1 MKRRFLALVLAGCLA
16 AVLSTAAWAMSPTG
30 FYLNVELPSGETIA
44 LDVESGDSIDNVK
57 EELEMKTKIA
67 AGEQHLYYG
76 GKLLVDGRTLANYNI
91 QKGSTLL
98 LTTKIKGTPAG
109 EKLTEENMS
118 GSTIG
123 APVTISEKTLN
134 SGTYYLC
141 NNVKLTQALVIQGD
155 VTLDLNGFV
164 LKITGSGSVIKIES
178 GTLTLVDSH
187 PAAIH
192 KFVKEAT
199 GLWTL
204 NENAGTEIVKGG
216 VITGGIGRE
225 HSFSSVYGS
234 ISENGGGGVF
244 INQDA
249 SFVMESGNIVGCSAV
264 GEHNTAGGVLVA
276 RSASFVMKAGKI
288 AGCTAARGGGV
299 YVADK
304 NEAKTLGRFTMEG
317 GSIVGCVA
325 TDESYSG
332 GGVANHGDFTMTGGT
347 IRSCT
352 ATAGHGGGICSVR
365 QLHISGSA
373 VVTDCKAGGSYAS
386 SGAMLISPDSTYTA
400 IIAGGTFDG
409 NVVNNK
415 STTITGGTFSDEVQN
430 SGVIE
435 NGQFNGAVNNY
446 EGTIKGGTFYGSV
459 KNESDYDD
467 GVLRRAG
474 TISGGTFNGTVTNEA
489 AGRISG
495 GTYNGSV
502 YGTFYTVAFVSNG
515 GTAVPNQKYANTP
528 VTAPTV
534 SRAGYTLVGWYTDEA
549 CTAAYDFTQPVT
561 DSVTLYAKWEAA
573 PRYYYNSGT
582 TTDTDNA
589 DEDKKGSPKTF
600 DPGAGIYAVSVALSL
615 TGTAWI
621 GRKRH

>member
-16 AVLSTAAWAMSPTG
+16 AVLSTAAWATSPTG
-30 FYLNVELPSGETIA
+30 FYLNVELPSGKTIA
-44 LDVESGDSIDNVK
+44 LDAESGDSIDNIK
-57 EELEMKTKIA
+57 GKLETKTKIA

-76 GKLLVDGRTLANYNI
+76 GNSLVDGRTLANYNI

-249 SFVMESGNIVGCSAV
+249 SFVMEGGNIVGCSAV

-299 YVADK
+299 YVADRDGDY
-304 NEAKTLGRFTMEG
+304 ALGSFTMNG
-317 GSIVGCVA
+317 GTIEWCVA
-325 TDESYSG
+325 YGSAAYDDG
-332 GGVANHGDFTMTGGT
+332 GGVNNLGSFTMNGGT
-347 IRSCT
+347 IRNCT
-352 ATAGHGGGICSVR
+352 AAYGYGGGISSLRNITICGDAFVR
-365 QLHISGSA
+365 DCTASQDKSSA
-373 VVTDCKAGGSYAS
+373 MYLNPSNPADRAVIEGGTFRGNIYAS
-386 SGAMLISPDSTYTA
+386 PYCTGMVAVT
-400 IIAGGTFDG
+400 GGTFDPG
-409 NVVNNK
+409 QPNG
-415 STTITGGTFSDEVQN
+415 ITLHTV
-430 SGVIE
+430 
-435 NGQFNGAVNNY
+435 
-446 EGTIKGGTFYGSV
+446 
-459 KNESDYDD
+459 
-467 GVLRRAG
+467 
-474 TISGGTFNGTVTNEA
+474 TFN
-489 AGRISG
+489 
-495 GTYNGSV
+495 
-502 YGTFYTVAFVSNG
+502 SNG
-515 GTAVPNQKYANTP
+515 GSDVPEQIRANAAATKP
-528 VTAPTV
+528 ADPTR
-534 SRAGYTLVGWYTDEA
+534 SGYVFAGWYTDEA
-549 CTAAYDFTQPVT
+549 CTAAYDFTQPVR
-561 DSVTLYAKWEAA
+561 DNITLYAKWEAA

-582 TTDTDNA
+582 TETGKTDEN
-589 DEDKKGSPKTF
+589 KKGSPKTF
-600 DPGAGIYAVSVALSL
+600 DPGVGIYAVSVALSL

>member
-16 AVLSTAAWAMSPTG
+16 AVLSTAAWATSPTG
-30 FYLNVELPSGETIA
+30 FCLNVELPSGKTIA

-164 LKITGSGSVIKIES
+164 LQHENRDANDSVIKIES
-178 GTLTLVDSH
+178 GTLTLVDSN
-187 PAAIH
+187 PDAIH

-249 SFVMESGNIVGCSAV
+249 SFVMEGGNIVGCSAV

-299 YVADK
+299 YVADRDGDY
-304 NEAKTLGRFTMEG
+304 ALGSFTMNG
-317 GSIVGCVA
+317 GTIEWCVA
-325 TDESYSG
+325 YGSAAYDDG
-332 GGVANHGDFTMTGGT
+332 GGVNNLGSFTMNGGT
-347 IRSCT
+347 IRNCT
-352 ATAGHGGGICSVR
+352 AAYGYGGGISSLRNITICGDAFVR
-365 QLHISGSA
+365 DCTASQDKSSA
-373 VVTDCKAGGSYAS
+373 MYLNPSNPADRAVIEGGTFRGNIYAS
-386 SGAMLISPDSTYTA
+386 PYRTGMVAVT
-400 IIAGGTFDG
+400 GGTFDPG
-409 NVVNNK
+409 QPNG
-415 STTITGGTFSDEVQN
+415 ITLHTV
-430 SGVIE
+430 
-435 NGQFNGAVNNY
+435 
-446 EGTIKGGTFYGSV
+446 
-459 KNESDYDD
+459 
-467 GVLRRAG
+467 
-474 TISGGTFNGTVTNEA
+474 TFN
-489 AGRISG
+489 
-495 GTYNGSV
+495 
-502 YGTFYTVAFVSNG
+502 SNG
-515 GTAVPNQKYANTP
+515 GSDVPEQIRANAAATKP
-528 VTAPTV
+528 D
-534 SRAGYTLVGWYTDEA
+534 SRKAGYTLVGWYTDEA

-582 TTDTDNA
+582 TETGKTEEN
-589 DEDKKGSPKTF
+589 KKGSPKTF
-600 DPGAGIYAVSVALSL
+600 DPGAGIYAVSAALSL

>member
-44 LDVESGDSIDNVK
+44 LDVESGDSIDNIKQKVQN
-57 EELEMKTKIA
+57 A
-67 AGEQHLYYG
+67 AGVSVTEQYLYYG

-178 GTLTLVDSH
+178 GTLTLVDSN
-187 PAAIH
+187 PDAIH

-249 SFVMESGNIVGCSAV
+249 SFVMEGGNIVGCSAV

-299 YVADK
+299 YVADRDGDY
-304 NEAKTLGRFTMEG
+304 ALGSFTMNG
-317 GSIVGCVA
+317 GTIEWCVA
-325 TDESYSG
+325 YGSAAYDDG
-332 GGVANHGDFTMTGGT
+332 GGVNNLGSFTMNGGT
-347 IRSCT
+347 IRNCT
-352 ATAGHGGGICSVR
+352 AAYGYGGGISSLRNITICGDAFVR
-365 QLHISGSA
+365 DCTASQDKSSA
-373 VVTDCKAGGSYAS
+373 MYLNPSNPADRAVIEGGTFRGNIYAS
-386 SGAMLISPDSTYTA
+386 PYCTGMVAVT
-400 IIAGGTFDG
+400 GGTFDPG
-409 NVVNNK
+409 QPNG
-415 STTITGGTFSDEVQN
+415 ITLHTV
-430 SGVIE
+430 
-435 NGQFNGAVNNY
+435 
-446 EGTIKGGTFYGSV
+446 
-459 KNESDYDD
+459 
-467 GVLRRAG
+467 
-474 TISGGTFNGTVTNEA
+474 TFN
-489 AGRISG
+489 
-495 GTYNGSV
+495 
-502 YGTFYTVAFVSNG
+502 SNG
-515 GTAVPNQKYANTP
+515 GSDVPEQIRANAAATKP
-528 VTAPTV
+528 D
-534 SRAGYTLVGWYTDEA
+534 SRKAGYTLVGWYTDEA
-549 CTAAYDFTQPVT
+549 CTAAYDFTKPVT

-589 DEDKKGSPKTF
+589 DKDKKGSPKTF

>member
-16 AVLSTAAWAMSPTG
+16 AVLSTAAWATLPTG

-44 LDVESGDSIDNVK
+44 LDAESGDSIDNIK
-57 EELEMKTKIA
+57 GKLETKTKIA

-76 GKLLVDGRTLANYNI
+76 GNLLVDGRTLANYNI

-118 GSTIG
+118 GITIG

-141 NNVKLTQALVIQGD
+141 NNVNLTHPLVIRGD

-164 LKITGSGSVIKIES
+164 LQHENRDANDSVIQMDS
-178 GTLTLVDSH
+178 GTLTLVDSN
-187 PAAIH
+187 PDAIH

-249 SFVMESGNIVGCSAV
+249 SFVMEGGNIVGCSAV

-299 YVADK
+299 YVADRDGDY
-304 NEAKTLGRFTMEG
+304 ALGSFTMNG
-317 GSIVGCVA
+317 GTIEWCVA
-325 TDESYSG
+325 YGSAAYDDG
-332 GGVANHGDFTMTGGT
+332 GGVNNLGSFTMNGGT
-347 IRSCT
+347 IRNCT
-352 ATAGHGGGICSVR
+352 AAYGYGGGISSLRNITICGDAFVR
-365 QLHISGSA
+365 DCTASQDKSSA
-373 VVTDCKAGGSYAS
+373 MYLNPSNPADRAVIEGGTFRGNIYAS
-386 SGAMLISPDSTYTA
+386 PYCTGMVAVT
-400 IIAGGTFDG
+400 GGTFDPG
-409 NVVNNK
+409 QPNG
-415 STTITGGTFSDEVQN
+415 ITLHTV
-430 SGVIE
+430 
-435 NGQFNGAVNNY
+435 
-446 EGTIKGGTFYGSV
+446 
-459 KNESDYDD
+459 
-467 GVLRRAG
+467 
-474 TISGGTFNGTVTNEA
+474 TFN
-489 AGRISG
+489 
-495 GTYNGSV
+495 
-502 YGTFYTVAFVSNG
+502 SNG
-515 GTAVPNQKYANTP
+515 GSDVPEQIRANAAATKP
-528 VTAPTV
+528 ADPTR
-534 SRAGYTLVGWYTDEA
+534 SGYVFAGWYTDEA

>member
-16 AVLSTAAWAMSPTG
+16 AVLSTAAWATLPTG

-44 LDVESGDSIDNVK
+44 LDAESGDSIDNIK
-57 EELEMKTKIA
+57 GKLETKTKIA

-76 GKLLVDGRTLANYNI
+76 GNLLVDGRTLANYNI

-164 LKITGSGSVIKIES
+164 LQHENRDANDSVIKIES
-178 GTLTLVDSH
+178 GTLTLVDSN
-187 PAAIH
+187 PDAIH

-249 SFVMESGNIVGCSAV
+249 SFVMEGGNIVGCSAV
-264 GEHNTAGGVLVA
+264 GEHSTAGGVLVA

-299 YVADK
+299 YVADRDGDY
-304 NEAKTLGRFTMEG
+304 ALGSFTMNG
-317 GSIVGCVA
+317 GTIEWCVA
-325 TDESYSG
+325 YGSAAYDDG
-332 GGVANHGDFTMTGGT
+332 GGVNNLGSFTMNGGT
-347 IRSCT
+347 IRNCT
-352 ATAGHGGGICSVR
+352 AAYGYGGGISSLRNITICGDAFVR
-365 QLHISGSA
+365 DCTASQDKSSA
-373 VVTDCKAGGSYAS
+373 MYLNPSNPADRAVIEGGTFRGNIYAS
-386 SGAMLISPDSTYTA
+386 PYCTGMVAVT
-400 IIAGGTFDG
+400 GGTFDPG
-409 NVVNNK
+409 QPNG
-415 STTITGGTFSDEVQN
+415 ITLHTV
-430 SGVIE
+430 
-435 NGQFNGAVNNY
+435 
-446 EGTIKGGTFYGSV
+446 
-459 KNESDYDD
+459 
-467 GVLRRAG
+467 
-474 TISGGTFNGTVTNEA
+474 TFN
-489 AGRISG
+489 
-495 GTYNGSV
+495 
-502 YGTFYTVAFVSNG
+502 SNG
-515 GTAVPNQKYANTP
+515 GSDVPGQIRANAAATKP
-528 VTAPTV
+528 ADPTR
-534 SRAGYTLVGWYTDEA
+534 SGYVFAGWYTDEA

>member
-16 AVLSTAAWAMSPTG
+16 AVLSTAAWATLPTG

-44 LDVESGDSIDNVK
+44 LDAESGDSIDNIK
-57 EELEMKTKIA
+57 GKLETKTKIA

-76 GKLLVDGRTLANYNI
+76 GNLLVDGRTLANYNI

-164 LKITGSGSVIKIES
+164 LQHENRDANDSVIKIES
-178 GTLTLVDSH
+178 GTLTLVDSN
-187 PAAIH
+187 PDAIH

-249 SFVMESGNIVGCSAV
+249 SFVMEGGNIVGCSAV

-299 YVADK
+299 YVADRDGDY
-304 NEAKTLGRFTMEG
+304 ALGSFTMNG
-317 GSIVGCVA
+317 GTIEWCVA
-325 TDESYSG
+325 YGSAAYDDG
-332 GGVANHGDFTMTGGT
+332 GGVNNLGSFTMNSGT
-347 IRSCT
+347 IRNCT
-352 ATAGHGGGICSVR
+352 AAYGYGGGISSLRNITICGDAFVR
-365 QLHISGSA
+365 DCTASQDKSSA
-373 VVTDCKAGGSYAS
+373 MYLNPSNPADRAVIEGGTFRGNIYAS
-386 SGAMLISPDSTYTA
+386 PYCTGMVAVT
-400 IIAGGTFDG
+400 GGTFDPG
-409 NVVNNK
+409 QPNG
-415 STTITGGTFSDEVQN
+415 ITLYTV
-430 SGVIE
+430 
-435 NGQFNGAVNNY
+435 
-446 EGTIKGGTFYGSV
+446 
-459 KNESDYDD
+459 
-467 GVLRRAG
+467 
-474 TISGGTFNGTVTNEA
+474 TFN
-489 AGRISG
+489 
-495 GTYNGSV
+495 
-502 YGTFYTVAFVSNG
+502 SNG
-515 GTAVPNQKYANTP
+515 GSDVPGQIRANAAATKP
-528 VTAPTV
+528 D
-534 SRAGYTLVGWYTDEA
+534 SRKAGYTLVGWYTDEA
-549 CTAAYDFTQPVT
+549 CTAAYDFTQPVM

-600 DPGAGIYAVSVALSL
+600 DPGADIYAVSVALSL

>member
-16 AVLSTAAWAMSPTG
+16 AVLSTAAWATLPTG

-44 LDVESGDSIDNVK
+44 LDAESGDSIDNIK
-57 EELEMKTKIA
+57 GKLETKTKIA

-164 LKITGSGSVIKIES
+164 LQHENRDANDSVIQMDS
-178 GTLTLVDSH
+178 GTLTLVDSN
-187 PAAIH
+187 PDAIH

-249 SFVMESGNIVGCSAV
+249 SFVMEGGNIVGCSAV

-299 YVADK
+299 YVADRDGDY
-304 NEAKTLGRFTMEG
+304 ALGSFTMNG
-317 GSIVGCVA
+317 GTIEWCVA
-325 TDESYSG
+325 YGSAAYDDG
-332 GGVANHGDFTMTGGT
+332 GGVNNLGSFTMNGGT
-347 IRSCT
+347 IRNCT
-352 ATAGHGGGICSVR
+352 AAYGYGGGISSLRNITICGDAFVR
-365 QLHISGSA
+365 DCTASQDKSSA
-373 VVTDCKAGGSYAS
+373 MYLNPSNPADRAVIEGGTFRGNIYAS
-386 SGAMLISPDSTYTA
+386 PYRTGMVAVT
-400 IIAGGTFDG
+400 GGTFDPG
-409 NVVNNK
+409 QPNG
-415 STTITGGTFSDEVQN
+415 ITLHTV
-430 SGVIE
+430 
-435 NGQFNGAVNNY
+435 
-446 EGTIKGGTFYGSV
+446 
-459 KNESDYDD
+459 
-467 GVLRRAG
+467 
-474 TISGGTFNGTVTNEA
+474 TFN
-489 AGRISG
+489 
-495 GTYNGSV
+495 
-502 YGTFYTVAFVSNG
+502 SNG
-515 GTAVPNQKYANTP
+515 GSDVPEQIRANAAATKP
-528 VTAPTV
+528 D
-534 SRAGYTLVGWYTDEA
+534 SRKAGYTLVGWYTDEA
-549 CTAAYDFTQPVT
+549 CTAAYDFTKPVT
-561 DSVTLYAKWEAA
+561 DNITLYAKWEAA

-615 TGTAWI
+615 TGTVWI

>member
-16 AVLSTAAWAMSPTG
+16 AVLSTAAWATLPTG

-44 LDVESGDSIDNVK
+44 LDAESGDSIDNVK
-57 EELEMKTKIA
+57 QKVQNA
-67 AGEQHLYYG
+67 AGVSVTEQYLYYG
-76 GKLLVDGRTLANYNI
+76 GKFLNNGRTLADYNI
-91 QKGSTLL
+91 QKESTLL
-98 LTTKIKGTPAG
+98 VASEAKGTPSGTPLTAAEPSKEWVNITE
-109 EKLTEENMS
+109 EKVLTE
-118 GSTIG
+118 
-123 APVTISEKTLN
+123 
-134 SGTYYLC
+134 GTYFLC
-141 NNVKLTQALVIQGD
+141 NNVNLTQALVIQGD

-164 LKITGSGSVIKIES
+164 LQHENRDANDSVIQMDS
-178 GTLTLVDSH
+178 GTLTLVDSN
-187 PAAIH
+187 PDAIH

-249 SFVMESGNIVGCSAV
+249 SFVMEGGNIVGCSAV

-299 YVADK
+299 YVADRDGDY
-304 NEAKTLGRFTMEG
+304 ALGSFTMNG
-317 GSIVGCVA
+317 GTIEWCVA
-325 TDESYSG
+325 YGSAAYDDG
-332 GGVANHGDFTMTGGT
+332 GGVNNLGSFTMNGGT
-347 IRSCT
+347 IRNCT
-352 ATAGHGGGICSVR
+352 AAYGYGGGISSLRNITICGDAFVR
-365 QLHISGSA
+365 DCTASQDKSSA
-373 VVTDCKAGGSYAS
+373 MYLNPSNPADRAVIEGGTFRGNIYAS
-386 SGAMLISPDSTYTA
+386 PYCTGMVAVT
-400 IIAGGTFDG
+400 GGTFDPG
-409 NVVNNK
+409 QPNG
-415 STTITGGTFSDEVQN
+415 ITLHTV
-430 SGVIE
+430 
-435 NGQFNGAVNNY
+435 
-446 EGTIKGGTFYGSV
+446 
-459 KNESDYDD
+459 
-467 GVLRRAG
+467 
-474 TISGGTFNGTVTNEA
+474 TFN
-489 AGRISG
+489 
-495 GTYNGSV
+495 
-502 YGTFYTVAFVSNG
+502 SNG
-515 GTAVPNQKYANTP
+515 GSDVPEQIRANAAATKP
-528 VTAPTV
+528 D
-534 SRAGYTLVGWYTDEA
+534 SRKAGYTLVGWYTNEA
-549 CTAAYDFTQPVT
+549 CTAAYDFTKPVT

>member
-30 FYLNVELPSGETIA
+30 FCLNVELPSGETIA
-44 LDVESGDSIDNVK
+44 LDAASGDSIDNIIGK
-57 EELEMKTKIA
+57 LETKTKIA

-141 NNVKLTQALVIQGD
+141 NNVNLTQPLVIQGD

-178 GTLTLVDSH
+178 GTLTLVDSN

-192 KFVKEAT
+192 KFVKNT
-199 GLWTL
+199 GDLWML
-204 NENAGTEIVKGG
+204 DESQGAGIVRGG
-216 VITGGIGRE
+216 IITGGNAG
-225 HSFSSVYGS
+225 Y
-234 ISENGGGGVF
+234 NDGGGVYVCPG
-244 INQDA
+244 A
-249 SFVMESGNIVGCSAV
+249 GLVMRGGSIVGC
-264 GEHNTAGGVLVA
+264 
-276 RSASFVMKAGKI
+276 KAQQ
-288 AGCTAARGGGV
+288 GGGV

-317 GSIVGCVA
+317 GSIAGCVA

-332 GGVANHGDFTMTGGT
+332 GGVANHGEFTMTGGT

-373 VVTDCKAGGSYAS
+373 VITDCKAGGSYVS

-415 STTITGGTFSDEVQN
+415 STTITGGTFNGQVQN

-446 EGTIKGGTFYGSV
+446 EGTIK
-459 KNESDYDD
+459 
-467 GVLRRAG
+467 
-474 TISGGTFNGTVTNEA
+474 GGTFNGTVTNEA

-534 SRAGYTLVGWYTDEA
+534 SRAGYALVGWYTDEA
-549 CTAAYDFTQPVT
+549 CTATYDFTQPVT

>member
-16 AVLSTAAWAMSPTG
+16 AMLSTAAWAMSPTG
-30 FYLNVELPSGETIA
+30 FYLNVELPSGKTIA

-164 LKITGSGSVIKIES
+164 LQHENRDANDSVIQMDS
-178 GTLTLVDSH
+178 GTLTLVDSN
-187 PAAIH
+187 PDAIH

-249 SFVMESGNIVGCSAV
+249 SFVMEGGNIVGCSAV

-299 YVADK
+299 YVADRDGDY
-304 NEAKTLGRFTMEG
+304 ALGSFTMNG
-317 GSIVGCVA
+317 GTIEWCVA
-325 TDESYSG
+325 YGSAAYDDG
-332 GGVANHGDFTMTGGT
+332 GGVNNLGSFTMNGGT
-347 IRSCT
+347 IRNCT
-352 ATAGHGGGICSVR
+352 AAYGYGGGISSLRNITICGDAFVR
-365 QLHISGSA
+365 DCTASQDKSSA
-373 VVTDCKAGGSYAS
+373 MYLNPSNPADRAVIEGGTFRGNIYAS
-386 SGAMLISPDSTYTA
+386 PYCTGMVAVT
-400 IIAGGTFDG
+400 GGTFDPG
-409 NVVNNK
+409 QPNG
-415 STTITGGTFSDEVQN
+415 ITLHTV
-430 SGVIE
+430 
-435 NGQFNGAVNNY
+435 
-446 EGTIKGGTFYGSV
+446 
-459 KNESDYDD
+459 
-467 GVLRRAG
+467 
-474 TISGGTFNGTVTNEA
+474 TFN
-489 AGRISG
+489 
-495 GTYNGSV
+495 
-502 YGTFYTVAFVSNG
+502 SNG
-515 GTAVPNQKYANTP
+515 GSDVPEQIRANAAATKP
-528 VTAPTV
+528 ADPTR
-534 SRAGYTLVGWYTDEA
+534 SGYDFGGWYTDEA
-549 CTAAYDFTQPVT
+549 FTTEYTFTESEKVT
-561 DSVTLYAKWEAA
+561 QALTLYAKWTKEA
-573 PRYYYNSGT
+573 PKYYYYSPAVGSADT
-582 TTDTDNA
+582 TA
-589 DEDKKGSPKTF
+589 KASPKTF
-600 DPGAGIYAVSVALSL
+600 DAGVGVYVGMAVLSVSGSAVVL
-615 TGTAWI
+615 GKK
-621 GRKRH
+621 RK

>member
-164 LKITGSGSVIKIES
+164 LQHENRDANDSVIQMDS
-178 GTLTLVDSH
+178 GTLTLVDSN
-187 PAAIH
+187 PDAIH

-249 SFVMESGNIVGCSAV
+249 SFVMEGGNIVGCSAV

-299 YVADK
+299 YVADRDGDY
-304 NEAKTLGRFTMEG
+304 ALGSFTMSG
-317 GSIVGCVA
+317 GSIEWCVA
-325 TDESYSG
+325 YGSVTDDDG
-332 GGVANHGDFTMTGGT
+332 GGVNNLGSFTMNGGT
-347 IRSCT
+347 IRNCT
-352 ATAGHGGGICSVR
+352 AAYGYGGGISSLCNITICGDAFVR
-365 QLHISGSA
+365 DCTASQDKSSA
-373 VVTDCKAGGSYAS
+373 MYLNPSNPADRAVIEGGTFRGNIYAS
-386 SGAMLISPDSTYTA
+386 PYCTGMVAVT
-400 IIAGGTFDG
+400 GGTFDPG
-409 NVVNNK
+409 QPNG
-415 STTITGGTFSDEVQN
+415 ITLHTV
-430 SGVIE
+430 
-435 NGQFNGAVNNY
+435 
-446 EGTIKGGTFYGSV
+446 
-459 KNESDYDD
+459 
-467 GVLRRAG
+467 
-474 TISGGTFNGTVTNEA
+474 TFN
-489 AGRISG
+489 
-495 GTYNGSV
+495 
-502 YGTFYTVAFVSNG
+502 SNG
-515 GTAVPNQKYANTP
+515 GSDVPGQIRANAAATKP
-528 VTAPTV
+528 ADPTR
-534 SRAGYTLVGWYTDEA
+534 SGYVFAGWYTDEA

-561 DSVTLYAKWEAA
+561 DNITLYAKWEAA

-582 TTDTDNA
+582 TETGKTDEN
-589 DEDKKGSPKTF
+589 KKGSPKTF
-600 DPGAGIYAVSVALSL
+600 DPGVGIYAVSVALSL

>member
-16 AVLSTAAWAMSPTG
+16 AVLSTAAWATLPTG

-44 LDVESGDSIDNVK
+44 LDAESGDSIDNIK
-57 EELEMKTKIA
+57 GKLETKTKIA

-76 GKLLVDGRTLANYNI
+76 GNLLVDGRTLANYNI

-164 LKITGSGSVIKIES
+164 LQHENRDANDSVIQMDS
-178 GTLTLVDSH
+178 GTLTLVDSN
-187 PAAIH
+187 PDAIH

-249 SFVMESGNIVGCSAV
+249 SFVMEGGNIVGCSAV

-299 YVADK
+299 YVADRDGDY
-304 NEAKTLGRFTMEG
+304 ALGSFTMNG
-317 GSIVGCVA
+317 GTIEWCVA
-325 TDESYSG
+325 YDSAAYDDG
-332 GGVANHGDFTMTGGT
+332 GGVNNLGSFTMNGGT
-347 IRSCT
+347 IRNCT
-352 ATAGHGGGICSVR
+352 AAYGYGGGISSLRNITICGDAYVR
-365 QLHISGSA
+365 DCTASQDKSSA
-373 VVTDCKAGGSYAS
+373 MYLNPSNPADRAVIEGGTFRGNIYAS
-386 SGAMLISPDSTYTA
+386 PYCTGMVAVT
-400 IIAGGTFDG
+400 GGTFDPG
-409 NVVNNK
+409 QPNG
-415 STTITGGTFSDEVQN
+415 ITLHTV
-430 SGVIE
+430 
-435 NGQFNGAVNNY
+435 
-446 EGTIKGGTFYGSV
+446 
-459 KNESDYDD
+459 
-467 GVLRRAG
+467 
-474 TISGGTFNGTVTNEA
+474 TFN
-489 AGRISG
+489 
-495 GTYNGSV
+495 
-502 YGTFYTVAFVSNG
+502 SNG
-515 GTAVPNQKYANTP
+515 GSDVPEQIRANAAATKP
-528 VTAPTV
+528 ADPTR
-534 SRAGYTLVGWYTDEA
+534 SGYVFAGWYTDEA
-549 CTAAYDFTQPVT
+549 CTAAYDFTQPVR

-582 TTDTDNA
+582 TTDTDNG

>member
-16 AVLSTAAWAMSPTG
+16 AVLSTAAWATLPTG
-30 FYLNVELPSGETIA
+30 SYLNVELPSGETIA
-44 LDVESGDSIDNVK
+44 LDAESGDSIDNIK
-57 EELEMKTKIA
+57 GKLETKTKIA

-76 GKLLVDGRTLANYNI
+76 GNLLVDGRTLANYNI

-141 NNVKLTQALVIQGD
+141 NNVNLTHPLVIQGD

-249 SFVMESGNIVGCSAV
+249 SFVMEGGNIVGCSAV

-299 YVADK
+299 YVADRDGDY
-304 NEAKTLGRFTMEG
+304 ALGSFTMNG
-317 GSIVGCVA
+317 GTIEWCVA
-325 TDESYSG
+325 YGSAAYDDG
-332 GGVANHGDFTMTGGT
+332 GGVNNLGSFTMNGGT
-347 IRSCT
+347 IRNCT
-352 ATAGHGGGICSVR
+352 AAYGYGGGISSLRNITICGDAFVR
-365 QLHISGSA
+365 DCTASQDKSSA
-373 VVTDCKAGGSYAS
+373 MYLNPSNPADRAVIEGGTFRGNIYAS
-386 SGAMLISPDSTYTA
+386 PYCTGMVAVT
-400 IIAGGTFDG
+400 GGTFDPG
-409 NVVNNK
+409 QPNG
-415 STTITGGTFSDEVQN
+415 ITLHTV
-430 SGVIE
+430 
-435 NGQFNGAVNNY
+435 
-446 EGTIKGGTFYGSV
+446 
-459 KNESDYDD
+459 
-467 GVLRRAG
+467 
-474 TISGGTFNGTVTNEA
+474 TFN
-489 AGRISG
+489 
-495 GTYNGSV
+495 
-502 YGTFYTVAFVSNG
+502 SNG
-515 GTAVPNQKYANTP
+515 GSDVPEQIRANAAATKP
-528 VTAPTV
+528 D
-534 SRAGYTLVGWYTDEA
+534 SRKAGYTLVGWYTNEA
-549 CTAAYDFTQPVT
+549 CTAAYDFTKPVT

>member
-1 MKRRFLALVLAGCLA
+1 MKRRFLALVLASCLA

-44 LDVESGDSIDNVK
+44 LDVESGGSIDNVK
-57 EELEMKTKIA
+57 GKLETKTKIA

-164 LKITGSGSVIKIES
+164 LQHENRDANDSVIQMNS
-178 GTLTLVDSH
+178 GTLTLVDSN
-187 PAAIH
+187 PDAIH

-249 SFVMESGNIVGCSAV
+249 SFVMEGGNIVGCSAV

-299 YVADK
+299 YVADRDGDY
-304 NEAKTLGRFTMEG
+304 ALGSFTMNG
-317 GSIVGCVA
+317 GTIEWCVA
-325 TDESYSG
+325 YGSAAYDDG
-332 GGVANHGDFTMTGGT
+332 GGVNNLGSFTMNGGT
-347 IRSCT
+347 IRNCT
-352 ATAGHGGGICSVR
+352 AAYGYGGGISSLRNITICGDAFVR
-365 QLHISGSA
+365 DCTASQDKSSA
-373 VVTDCKAGGSYAS
+373 MYLNPSNPADRAVIEGGTFRGNIYAS
-386 SGAMLISPDSTYTA
+386 PYRTGMVAVT
-400 IIAGGTFDG
+400 GGTFDPG
-409 NVVNNK
+409 QPNG
-415 STTITGGTFSDEVQN
+415 ITLHTV
-430 SGVIE
+430 
-435 NGQFNGAVNNY
+435 
-446 EGTIKGGTFYGSV
+446 
-459 KNESDYDD
+459 
-467 GVLRRAG
+467 
-474 TISGGTFNGTVTNEA
+474 TFN
-489 AGRISG
+489 
-495 GTYNGSV
+495 
-502 YGTFYTVAFVSNG
+502 SNG
-515 GTAVPNQKYANTP
+515 GSDVPEQIRANAAATKP
-528 VTAPTV
+528 D
-534 SRAGYTLVGWYTDEA
+534 SRKAGYTLVGWYTDEA
-549 CTAAYDFTQPVT
+549 CTAAYDFTKPVT
-561 DSVTLYAKWEAA
+561 DNITLYAKWEAA

-615 TGTAWI
+615 TGTVWI
-621 GRKRH
+621 GQKRH

>member
-16 AVLSTAAWAMSPTG
+16 AVLSTAAWATLPTG
-30 FYLNVELPSGETIA
+30 FYLNVELPSGKTIA
-44 LDVESGDSIDNVK
+44 LDVESGDNIDNVK
-57 EELEMKTKIA
+57 GKLETKTKIA

-76 GKLLVDGRTLANYNI
+76 GNLLVDGRTLANYNI

-164 LKITGSGSVIKIES
+164 LQHENRDANDSVIQMDS
-178 GTLTLVDSH
+178 GTLTLVDSN
-187 PAAIH
+187 PDAIH

-249 SFVMESGNIVGCSAV
+249 SFVMEGGNIVGCSAV

-299 YVADK
+299 YVADRDGDY
-304 NEAKTLGRFTMEG
+304 ALGSFTMNG
-317 GSIVGCVA
+317 GTIEWCVA
-325 TDESYSG
+325 YGSAAYDDG
-332 GGVANHGDFTMTGGT
+332 GGVNNLGSFTMNGGT
-347 IRSCT
+347 IRNCT
-352 ATAGHGGGICSVR
+352 AAYGYGGGISSLRNITICGDAFVR
-365 QLHISGSA
+365 DCTASQDKSSA
-373 VVTDCKAGGSYAS
+373 MYLNPSNPADRAVIEGGTFRGNIYAS
-386 SGAMLISPDSTYTA
+386 PYRTGMVAVT
-400 IIAGGTFDG
+400 GGTFDPG
-409 NVVNNK
+409 QPNG
-415 STTITGGTFSDEVQN
+415 ITLHTV
-430 SGVIE
+430 
-435 NGQFNGAVNNY
+435 
-446 EGTIKGGTFYGSV
+446 
-459 KNESDYDD
+459 
-467 GVLRRAG
+467 
-474 TISGGTFNGTVTNEA
+474 TFN
-489 AGRISG
+489 
-495 GTYNGSV
+495 
-502 YGTFYTVAFVSNG
+502 SNG
-515 GTAVPNQKYANTP
+515 GSDVPEQIRANAAATKP
-528 VTAPTV
+528 D
-534 SRAGYTLVGWYTDEA
+534 SRKAGYTLVGWYTDEA
-549 CTAAYDFTQPVT
+549 CTAAYDFTKPVT
-561 DSVTLYAKWEAA
+561 DNITLYAKWEAA

-615 TGTAWI
+615 TGTVWI

>member
-16 AVLSTAAWAMSPTG
+16 AVLSTAAWATLPTG

-44 LDVESGDSIDNVK
+44 LDAESGDSIDNIK
-57 EELEMKTKIA
+57 GKLETKTKIA

-76 GKLLVDGRTLANYNI
+76 GNLLVDGRTLANYNI

-164 LKITGSGSVIKIES
+164 LQHENRDANDSVIKIES
-178 GTLTLVDSH
+178 GTLTLVDSN
-187 PAAIH
+187 PVAIH
-192 KFVKEAT
+192 KFVKNT
-199 GLWTL
+199 DDLWML
-204 NENAGTEIVKGG
+204 DESQGAEIVKGG

-249 SFVMESGNIVGCSAV
+249 SFVMEGGNIVGCSAV

-299 YVADK
+299 YVADRDGDY
-304 NEAKTLGRFTMEG
+304 ALGSFTMNG
-317 GSIVGCVA
+317 GTIEWCVA
-325 TDESYSG
+325 YGSAAYDDG
-332 GGVANHGDFTMTGGT
+332 GGVNNLGSFTMNGGT
-347 IRSCT
+347 IRNCT
-352 ATAGHGGGICSVR
+352 AAYGYGGGISSLRNITICGDAFVR
-365 QLHISGSA
+365 DCTASQDKSSA
-373 VVTDCKAGGSYAS
+373 MYLNPSNPADRAVIEGGTFRGNIYAS
-386 SGAMLISPDSTYTA
+386 PYCTGMVAVT
-400 IIAGGTFDG
+400 GGTFDPG
-409 NVVNNK
+409 QPNG
-415 STTITGGTFSDEVQN
+415 ITLHTV
-430 SGVIE
+430 
-435 NGQFNGAVNNY
+435 
-446 EGTIKGGTFYGSV
+446 
-459 KNESDYDD
+459 
-467 GVLRRAG
+467 
-474 TISGGTFNGTVTNEA
+474 TFN
-489 AGRISG
+489 
-495 GTYNGSV
+495 
-502 YGTFYTVAFVSNG
+502 SNG
-515 GTAVPNQKYANTP
+515 GSDVPEQIRANAAATKP
-528 VTAPTV
+528 D
-534 SRAGYTLVGWYTDEA
+534 SRKAGYTLVGWYTDKA
-549 CTAAYDFTQPVT
+549 CTAAYDFTKPVT
-561 DSVTLYAKWEAA
+561 DNIALYAKWEAA

>member
-16 AVLSTAAWAMSPTG
+16 AVLSTAAWATLPTG

-44 LDVESGDSIDNVK
+44 LDAESGDSIDNVK

-123 APVTISEKTLN
+123 APVTINEKTLN

-164 LKITGSGSVIKIES
+164 LQHENRDANDSVIQMDS
-178 GTLTLVDSH
+178 GTLTLVDSN
-187 PAAIH
+187 PDAIH

-249 SFVMESGNIVGCSAV
+249 SFVMEGGNIVGCSAV

-299 YVADK
+299 YVADRDGDY
-304 NEAKTLGRFTMEG
+304 ALGSFTMNG
-317 GSIVGCVA
+317 GTIEWCVA
-325 TDESYSG
+325 YGSAAYDDG
-332 GGVANHGDFTMTGGT
+332 GGVNNLGSFTMNGGT
-347 IRSCT
+347 IRNCT
-352 ATAGHGGGICSVR
+352 AAYGYGGGISSLRNITICGDAFVR
-365 QLHISGSA
+365 DCTASQDKSSA
-373 VVTDCKAGGSYAS
+373 MYLNPSNPADRAVIEGGTFRGNIYAS
-386 SGAMLISPDSTYTA
+386 PYCTGMVAVT
-400 IIAGGTFDG
+400 GGTFDPG
-409 NVVNNK
+409 QPNG
-415 STTITGGTFSDEVQN
+415 ITMHTV
-430 SGVIE
+430 
-435 NGQFNGAVNNY
+435 
-446 EGTIKGGTFYGSV
+446 
-459 KNESDYDD
+459 
-467 GVLRRAG
+467 
-474 TISGGTFNGTVTNEA
+474 TFN
-489 AGRISG
+489 
-495 GTYNGSV
+495 
-502 YGTFYTVAFVSNG
+502 SNG
-515 GTAVPNQKYANTP
+515 GSDVPNQKYANTP

>member
-16 AVLSTAAWAMSPTG
+16 AVLSTAAWATLPTG

-57 EELEMKTKIA
+57 QKVQNA
-67 AGEQHLYYG
+67 AGVSVTEQYLYYG
-76 GKLLVDGRTLANYNI
+76 GKFLNNGRTLADYNI
-91 QKGSTLL
+91 QKESTLL
-98 LTTKIKGTPAG
+98 VASEAKGTPSGTPLTAAEPSKEWVNITE
-109 EKLTEENMS
+109 EKVLTE
-118 GSTIG
+118 
-123 APVTISEKTLN
+123 
-134 SGTYYLC
+134 GTYFLC
-141 NNVKLTQALVIQGD
+141 NNVNLTHPLVIQGD

-178 GTLTLVDSH
+178 GTLTLVDSN
-187 PAAIH
+187 PDAIH

-249 SFVMESGNIVGCSAV
+249 SFVMEGGNIVGCSAV

-299 YVADK
+299 YVADRDGDY
-304 NEAKTLGRFTMEG
+304 ALGSFTMNG
-317 GSIVGCVA
+317 GTIEWCVA
-325 TDESYSG
+325 YGSAAYDDG
-332 GGVANHGDFTMTGGT
+332 GGVNNLGSFTMNGGT
-347 IRSCT
+347 IRNCT
-352 ATAGHGGGICSVR
+352 AAYGYGGGISSLRNITICGDAFVR
-365 QLHISGSA
+365 DCTASQDKSSA
-373 VVTDCKAGGSYAS
+373 MYLNPSNPADRAVIEGGTFRGNIYTSPYCTGMVAVT
-386 SGAMLISPDSTYTA
+386 
-400 IIAGGTFDG
+400 GGTFDPG
-409 NVVNNK
+409 QPNG
-415 STTITGGTFSDEVQN
+415 ITLHTV
-430 SGVIE
+430 
-435 NGQFNGAVNNY
+435 
-446 EGTIKGGTFYGSV
+446 
-459 KNESDYDD
+459 
-467 GVLRRAG
+467 
-474 TISGGTFNGTVTNEA
+474 TFN
-489 AGRISG
+489 
-495 GTYNGSV
+495 
-502 YGTFYTVAFVSNG
+502 SNG
-515 GTAVPNQKYANTP
+515 GSDVPGQIRANAAATKP
-528 VTAPTV
+528 ADPTR
-534 SRAGYTLVGWYTDEA
+534 SGYVFAGWYTDEA
-549 CTAAYDFTQPVT
+549 CTAAYDFTKPVT

-600 DPGAGIYAVSVALSL
+600 DAGVGVYVGMVVMSVSGSAVVL
-615 TGTAWI
+615 GKK
-621 GRKRH
+621 RK

>member
-30 FYLNVELPSGETIA
+30 FYLNVELPSGKTIA

-164 LKITGSGSVIKIES
+164 LQHENRDANDSVIQMDS

-249 SFVMESGNIVGCSAV
+249 SFVMEGGNIVGCSAV

-299 YVADK
+299 YVADRDGDY
-304 NEAKTLGRFTMEG
+304 ALGSFTMNSGTIEW
-317 GSIVGCVA
+317 CVA
-325 TDESYSG
+325 YGSAAYDDG
-332 GGVANHGDFTMTGGT
+332 GGVNNLGSFTMNGGT
-347 IRSCT
+347 IRNCT
-352 ATAGHGGGICSVR
+352 AAYGYGGGISSLRNITICGDAYVR
-365 QLHISGSA
+365 DCTASQDKSSA
-373 VVTDCKAGGSYAS
+373 MYLNPSNPADRAVIEGGTFRGNIYAS
-386 SGAMLISPDSTYTA
+386 PYCTGMVAVT
-400 IIAGGTFDG
+400 GGTFDPG
-409 NVVNNK
+409 QPNG
-415 STTITGGTFSDEVQN
+415 ITLHTV
-430 SGVIE
+430 
-435 NGQFNGAVNNY
+435 
-446 EGTIKGGTFYGSV
+446 
-459 KNESDYDD
+459 
-467 GVLRRAG
+467 
-474 TISGGTFNGTVTNEA
+474 TFN
-489 AGRISG
+489 
-495 GTYNGSV
+495 
-502 YGTFYTVAFVSNG
+502 SNG
-515 GTAVPNQKYANTP
+515 GSDVPEQIRANAAATKP
-528 VTAPTV
+528 D
-534 SRAGYTLVGWYTDEA
+534 SRKAGYTLVGWYTSEA

>member
-16 AVLSTAAWAMSPTG
+16 AVLSTAAWATSPTG
-30 FYLNVELPSGETIA
+30 FCLNVELPSGKTIA

-57 EELEMKTKIA
+57 GKLETKTKIA

-76 GKLLVDGRTLANYNI
+76 GNLLVDGRTLANYNI

-123 APVTISEKTLN
+123 APVTISEKALN

-141 NNVKLTQALVIQGD
+141 NNVNLTHPLVIRGN

-249 SFVMESGNIVGCSAV
+249 SFVMEGGNIVGCSAV

-299 YVADK
+299 YVADRDGDY
-304 NEAKTLGRFTMEG
+304 ALGSFTMNG
-317 GSIVGCVA
+317 GTIEWCVA
-325 TDESYSG
+325 YGSAAYDDG
-332 GGVANHGDFTMTGGT
+332 GGVNNLGSFTMNGGT
-347 IRSCT
+347 IRNCT
-352 ATAGHGGGICSVR
+352 AAYGYGGGISSLRNITICGDAFVR
-365 QLHISGSA
+365 DCTASQDKSSA
-373 VVTDCKAGGSYAS
+373 MYLNPSNPADRAVIEGGTFRGNIYAS
-386 SGAMLISPDSTYTA
+386 PYCTGMVAVT
-400 IIAGGTFDG
+400 GGTFDPG
-409 NVVNNK
+409 QPNG
-415 STTITGGTFSDEVQN
+415 ITLHTV
-430 SGVIE
+430 
-435 NGQFNGAVNNY
+435 
-446 EGTIKGGTFYGSV
+446 
-459 KNESDYDD
+459 
-467 GVLRRAG
+467 
-474 TISGGTFNGTVTNEA
+474 TFN
-489 AGRISG
+489 
-495 GTYNGSV
+495 
-502 YGTFYTVAFVSNG
+502 SNG
-515 GTAVPNQKYANTP
+515 GSDVPEQIRANAAATKP
-528 VTAPTV
+528 ADPTR
-534 SRAGYTLVGWYTDEA
+534 SGYVFAGWYTDEA

-582 TTDTDNA
+582 TTDTDNG
-589 DEDKKGSPKTF
+589 DENKKGSPKTF

>member
-16 AVLSTAAWAMSPTG
+16 AVLSTAAWATSPTG

-44 LDVESGDSIDNVK
+44 LDAASGDSIDNIIGK
-57 EELEMKTKIA
+57 LETKTKIA

-164 LKITGSGSVIKIES
+164 LQHENRDANDSVIQMDS
-178 GTLTLVDSH
+178 GTLTLVDSN
-187 PAAIH
+187 PDAIH

-249 SFVMESGNIVGCSAV
+249 SFVMEGGNIVGCSAV

-299 YVADK
+299 YVADRDGDY
-304 NEAKTLGRFTMEG
+304 ALGSFTMNG
-317 GSIVGCVA
+317 GTIEWCVA
-325 TDESYSG
+325 YGSAAYDDG
-332 GGVANHGDFTMTGGT
+332 GGVNNLGSFTMNGGT
-347 IRSCT
+347 IRNCT
-352 ATAGHGGGICSVR
+352 AAYGYGGGISSLRNITICGDAFVR
-365 QLHISGSA
+365 DCTASQDKSSA
-373 VVTDCKAGGSYAS
+373 MYLNPSNPADRAVIEGGTFRGNIYAS
-386 SGAMLISPDSTYTA
+386 PYRTGMVAVT
-400 IIAGGTFDG
+400 GGTFDPG
-409 NVVNNK
+409 QPNG
-415 STTITGGTFSDEVQN
+415 ITLHTV
-430 SGVIE
+430 
-435 NGQFNGAVNNY
+435 
-446 EGTIKGGTFYGSV
+446 
-459 KNESDYDD
+459 
-467 GVLRRAG
+467 
-474 TISGGTFNGTVTNEA
+474 TFN
-489 AGRISG
+489 
-495 GTYNGSV
+495 
-502 YGTFYTVAFVSNG
+502 SNG
-515 GTAVPNQKYANTP
+515 GSDVPEQIRANAAATKP
-528 VTAPTV
+528 D
-534 SRAGYTLVGWYTDEA
+534 SRKAGYTLVGWYTDEA
-549 CTAAYDFTQPVT
+549 CTAAYDFTKPVT
-561 DSVTLYAKWEAA
+561 DNITLYAKWEAA

-600 DPGAGIYAVSVALSL
+600 DPGVGIYAVSVALSL

>member
-16 AVLSTAAWAMSPTG
+16 AVLSTAAWATSPTG
-30 FYLNVELPSGETIA
+30 FYLNVELPSGKTIA

-57 EELEMKTKIA
+57 QKVQNA
-67 AGEQHLYYG
+67 AGVSVTEQYLYYG
-76 GKLLVDGRTLANYNI
+76 GKFLNNGRTLADYNI
-91 QKGSTLL
+91 QKESTLL
-98 LTTKIKGTPAG
+98 VASEAKGTPSGTPLTAAELSKEWVNITE
-109 EKLTEENMS
+109 EKVLTE
-118 GSTIG
+118 
-123 APVTISEKTLN
+123 
-134 SGTYYLC
+134 GTYFLC
-141 NNVKLTQALVIQGD
+141 NNVNLTHPLVIQGD

-187 PAAIH
+187 PDAIH

-249 SFVMESGNIVGCSAV
+249 SFVMEGGNIVGCSAV

-299 YVADK
+299 YVADRDGDY
-304 NEAKTLGRFTMEG
+304 ALGSFTM
-317 GSIVGCVA
+317 
-325 TDESYSG
+325 
-332 GGVANHGDFTMTGGT
+332 NGGT
-347 IRSCT
+347 IRNCT
-352 ATAGHGGGICSVR
+352 AAYGYGGGISSLRNITICGDAFVR
-365 QLHISGSA
+365 DCTASQDKSSA
-373 VVTDCKAGGSYAS
+373 MYLNPSNPADRAVIEGGTFRGNIYAS
-386 SGAMLISPDSTYTA
+386 PYCTGMVAVT
-400 IIAGGTFDG
+400 GGTFDPG
-409 NVVNNK
+409 QPNG
-415 STTITGGTFSDEVQN
+415 ITLHTV
-430 SGVIE
+430 
-435 NGQFNGAVNNY
+435 
-446 EGTIKGGTFYGSV
+446 
-459 KNESDYDD
+459 
-467 GVLRRAG
+467 
-474 TISGGTFNGTVTNEA
+474 TFN
-489 AGRISG
+489 
-495 GTYNGSV
+495 
-502 YGTFYTVAFVSNG
+502 SNG
-515 GTAVPNQKYANTP
+515 GSDVPEQIRANAAATKP
-528 VTAPTV
+528 D
-534 SRAGYTLVGWYTDEA
+534 SRKAGYTLVGWYTDEA
-549 CTAAYDFTQPVT
+549 CTAAYDFTKPVT
-561 DSVTLYAKWEAA
+561 DNITLYAKWEAA

-600 DPGAGIYAVSVALSL
+600 DPGAGIYAVSAALSL

>member
-16 AVLSTAAWAMSPTG
+16 AVLSTAAWATSPTG
-30 FYLNVELPSGETIA
+30 FYLNVELPSGKTIA

-164 LKITGSGSVIKIES
+164 LQHENRDANDSVIKIES

-249 SFVMESGNIVGCSAV
+249 SFVMEGGNIVGCSAV

-299 YVADK
+299 YVADRDGDY
-304 NEAKTLGRFTMEG
+304 ALGNFTMNG
-317 GSIVGCVA
+317 GTIEWCVA
-325 TDESYSG
+325 YGSAAYDDG
-332 GGVANHGDFTMTGGT
+332 GGVNNLGSFTMNGGT
-347 IRSCT
+347 IRNCT
-352 ATAGHGGGICSVR
+352 AAYGYGGGISSLRNITICGDAFVR
-365 QLHISGSA
+365 DCTASQDKSSA
-373 VVTDCKAGGSYAS
+373 MYLNPSNPADRAVIEGGTFRGNIYAS
-386 SGAMLISPDSTYTA
+386 PYCTGMVAVT
-400 IIAGGTFDG
+400 GGTFDPG
-409 NVVNNK
+409 QPNG
-415 STTITGGTFSDEVQN
+415 ITLHTV
-430 SGVIE
+430 
-435 NGQFNGAVNNY
+435 
-446 EGTIKGGTFYGSV
+446 
-459 KNESDYDD
+459 
-467 GVLRRAG
+467 
-474 TISGGTFNGTVTNEA
+474 TFN
-489 AGRISG
+489 
-495 GTYNGSV
+495 
-502 YGTFYTVAFVSNG
+502 SNG
-515 GTAVPNQKYANTP
+515 GSDVPEQIRANAAATKP
-528 VTAPTV
+528 D
-534 SRAGYTLVGWYTDEA
+534 SRKAGYTLVGWYTDEA
-549 CTAAYDFTQPVT
+549 CTAAYDFTQPVM

-600 DPGAGIYAVSVALSL
+600 DPGADIYAVSVALSL

>member
-16 AVLSTAAWAMSPTG
+16 AVLSTAAWATLPTG

-164 LKITGSGSVIKIES
+164 LQHENRDANDSVIQMDS
-178 GTLTLVDSH
+178 GTLTLVDSN
-187 PAAIH
+187 PGAIH

-249 SFVMESGNIVGCSAV
+249 SFVMEGGNIVGCSAV

-299 YVADK
+299 YVADRDGDY
-304 NEAKTLGRFTMEG
+304 ALGSFTMNG
-317 GSIVGCVA
+317 GTIEWCVA
-325 TDESYSG
+325 YGSAAYDDG
-332 GGVANHGDFTMTGGT
+332 GGVNNLGSFTMNGGT
-347 IRSCT
+347 IRNCT
-352 ATAGHGGGICSVR
+352 AAYGYGGGISSLRNITICGDAFVR
-365 QLHISGSA
+365 DCTASQDKSSA
-373 VVTDCKAGGSYAS
+373 MYLNPSNPADRAVIEGGTFRGNIYAS
-386 SGAMLISPDSTYTA
+386 PYCTGMVAVT
-400 IIAGGTFDG
+400 GGTFDPG
-409 NVVNNK
+409 QPNG
-415 STTITGGTFSDEVQN
+415 ITLYTV
-430 SGVIE
+430 
-435 NGQFNGAVNNY
+435 
-446 EGTIKGGTFYGSV
+446 
-459 KNESDYDD
+459 
-467 GVLRRAG
+467 
-474 TISGGTFNGTVTNEA
+474 TFN
-489 AGRISG
+489 
-495 GTYNGSV
+495 
-502 YGTFYTVAFVSNG
+502 SNG
-515 GTAVPNQKYANTP
+515 GSDVPGQIRANAAATKP
-528 VTAPTV
+528 ADPTR
-534 SRAGYTLVGWYTDEA
+534 SGYDFGGWYTDEA
-549 CTAAYDFTQPVT
+549 CTAAYDFTKPVT
-561 DSVTLYAKWEAA
+561 DNITLYAKWEAA

-600 DPGAGIYAVSVALSL
+600 DPGAGIYAVSAALSL

>member
-30 FYLNVELPSGETIA
+30 FYLNVELPSGKTIA

-164 LKITGSGSVIKIES
+164 LQHENRDANDSVIQMDS
-178 GTLTLVDSH
+178 GTLTLVDSN
-187 PAAIH
+187 PDAIH

-249 SFVMESGNIVGCSAV
+249 SFVMEGGNIVGCSAV

-299 YVADK
+299 YVADRDGDY
-304 NEAKTLGRFTMEG
+304 ALGSFTMNG
-317 GSIVGCVA
+317 GTIEWCVA
-325 TDESYSG
+325 YGSAAYDDG
-332 GGVANHGDFTMTGGT
+332 GGVNNLGSFTMNGGT
-347 IRSCT
+347 IRNCT
-352 ATAGHGGGICSVR
+352 AAYGYGGGISSLRNITICGDAFVR
-365 QLHISGSA
+365 DCTASQDKSSA
-373 VVTDCKAGGSYAS
+373 MYLNPSNPADRAVIEGGTFRGNIYAS
-386 SGAMLISPDSTYTA
+386 PYCTGMVAVT
-400 IIAGGTFDG
+400 GGTFDPG
-409 NVVNNK
+409 QPNG
-415 STTITGGTFSDEVQN
+415 ITLHTV
-430 SGVIE
+430 
-435 NGQFNGAVNNY
+435 
-446 EGTIKGGTFYGSV
+446 
-459 KNESDYDD
+459 
-467 GVLRRAG
+467 
-474 TISGGTFNGTVTNEA
+474 TFN
-489 AGRISG
+489 
-495 GTYNGSV
+495 
-502 YGTFYTVAFVSNG
+502 SNG
-515 GTAVPNQKYANTP
+515 GSDVPGQIRANAAATKP
-528 VTAPTV
+528 ADPTR
-534 SRAGYTLVGWYTDEA
+534 SGYDFGGWYTDEA
-549 CTAAYDFTQPVT
+549 FTTEYTFTESEKVT
-561 DSVTLYAKWEAA
+561 QALTLYAKWTKEAA
-573 PRYYYNSGT
+573 KYYYYSPADGSADT
-582 TTDTDNA
+582 TA
-589 DEDKKGSPKTF
+589 KASPKTF
-600 DPGAGIYAVSVALSL
+600 DAGVGVYVGMAVLSVCGSAVVL
-615 TGTAWI
+615 GKK
-621 GRKRH
+621 RK